1 MLKLT
6 ATVGIATAFLAQ
18 PISAQA
24 AAVSSKMA
32 GRVRD
37 ERYFGI
43 DKTDHAIVT
52 RGRRKDNGTKQ
63 AIVDQPRAA

>member
-1 MLKLT
+1 
-6 ATVGIATAFLAQ
+6 VGTPD
-18 PISAQA
+18 PI
-24 AAVSSKMA
+24 
-32 GRVRD
+32 RD

-63 AIVDQPRAA
+63 AIVESTARRVKRALPLANSGEVRLDAILDDP

>member
-1 MLKLT
+1 
-6 ATVGIATAFLAQ
+6 
-18 PISAQA
+18 
-24 AAVSSKMA
+24 MA